1 MNGRLAVVATMVI
14 AAAGI
19 TLSAT
24 PARAGILDGSLNNAD
39 IIDHISLLNSNI
51 NSDPQYTENRN
62 ANTRATGREI
72 ASVYALGVA
81 IGAATVQ
88 FTELADGGTQDVP
101 ITIPVVG
108 ILRDG
113 EQIQE
118 IVETTDV
125 GSNGIQISAITLTR
139 TFTCHLDTDGNGTCT
154 PD

>member
-1 MNGRLAVVATMVI
+1 MNGRLAVVVTMVI

-19 TLSAT
+19 TLAAT

-51 NSDPQYTENRN
+51 NSDPQYTEN
-62 ANTRATGREI
+62 ANTRATGRET
-72 ASVYALGVA
+72 ASIYALGVA

-88 FTELADGGTQDVP
+88 FTELANGGTQGVP

-108 ILRDG
+108 TLADG

-118 IVETTDV
+118 IVETTDF

-139 TFTCHLDTDGNGTCT
+139 TFTCHLDTNGNGTCT